1 MRTINLELPVRGRMR
16 TISLDLSDELHE
28 RAQELAKENKVS
40 IDSLVATALTFSLL
54 VPCTEK

>member
-1 MRTINLELPVRGRMR
+1 MR

-40 IDSLVATALTFSLL
+40 INSLVATALTFSLL

>member
-1 MRTINLELPVRGRMR
+1 MR

-40 IDSLVATALTFSLL
+40 IDSLVATALTFGIFI
-54 VPCTEK
+54 PHTEKYIAERNQKKQAS